1 MINKM
6 AGKVLPVPTIITHG
20 VVVTFG
26 GRSSALPLILRRC
39 KFKNKNRN
47 GKGLGTEIDVHPDFI
62 DE

>member
-6 AGKVLPVPTIITHG
+6 VGKVLPVPTISTHG

-26 GRSSALPLILRRC
+26 RHSSVLLRILRRC

-47 GKGLGTEIDVHPDFI
+47 GKGSIH
-62 DE
+62 